1 MSLADA
7 RRQDPIE
14 SLPTWSMCLGGALAA
29 LGCLALAAPWVAS
42 TIVALVCGGSLIAA
56 GVSQLGMTAATWTW
70 RGFWLTLLCGA
81 LSIVAG
87 VAMIAIPVE
96 GVHALVTFLGILILF
111 EAAAKLTAAFSA
123 PSGFPWG
130 WLLFDGVVTAILGG
144 ILLTAPAAQAGVY
157 LGVLIGVNLL
167 SSGVSFLAAGLWL
180 RRAAA

>member
-81 LSIVAG
+81 LSSRAG
-87 VAMIAIPVE
+87 SCSRATAAGTISSRCPSGTYA
-96 GVHALVTFLGILILF
+96 GS
-111 EAAAKLTAAFSA
+111 EAAGSA
-123 PSGFPWG
+123 
-130 WLLFDGVVTAILGG
+130 
-144 ILLTAPAAQAGVY
+144 
-157 LGVLIGVNLL
+157 
-167 SSGVSFLAAGLWL
+167 
-180 RRAAA
+180 